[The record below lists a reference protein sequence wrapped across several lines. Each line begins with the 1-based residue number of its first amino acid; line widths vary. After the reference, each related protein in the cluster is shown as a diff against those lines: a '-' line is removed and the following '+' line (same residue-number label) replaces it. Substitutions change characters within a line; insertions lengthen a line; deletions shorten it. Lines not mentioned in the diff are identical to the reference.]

1 MWLGTYMAVS
11 ARSMGSGRVL
21 KSFTDRPCSK
31 FTIASSFTSINP
43 VMSLLHMPKVA
54 LEKRFQ
60 EDTSGGEWPQIFLMA
75 PTGIASLC
83 RNKHQCECKT
93 HP

>member
-1 MWLGTYMAVS
+1 MRCRALKAFQVWLGTYMAVS

-43 VMSLLHMPKVA
+43 VISLLHMPKA
-54 LEKRFQ
+54 AHEKVSQ
-60 EDTSGGEWPQIFLMA
+60 ENTRGGEWPQIF
-75 PTGIASLC
+75 
-83 RNKHQCECKT
+83 
-93 HP
+93 

>member
-1 MWLGTYMAVS
+1 MRCRAWEALRVWLGTYMAVS

-43 VMSLLHMPKVA
+43 VMSLLHMANFA
-54 LEKRFQ
+54 LEKEFQ

-75 PTGIASLC
+75 PTSIAS
-83 RNKHQCECKT
+83 RAG
-93 HP
+93 